1 MEHVLP
7 SSDIKRMRR
16 FYNIPSLPPIPRE
29 KIEFSQKPHGIHR
42 MIIGKGEREIV
53 VSATSTL
60 SSTTRIA
67 GAQVNSLADKQ
78 NMDKRRICIWASDAM
93 DGQKNIWLQ
102 QMKYL
107 NRVNHCV
114 HVVL

>member
-1 MEHVLP
+1 
-7 SSDIKRMRR
+7 
-16 FYNIPSLPPIPRE
+16 
-29 KIEFSQKPHGIHR
+29 
-42 MIIGKGEREIV
+42 MIIGKGEREMV

-60 SSTTRIA
+60 SSRIA

-114 HVVL
+114 HVAL